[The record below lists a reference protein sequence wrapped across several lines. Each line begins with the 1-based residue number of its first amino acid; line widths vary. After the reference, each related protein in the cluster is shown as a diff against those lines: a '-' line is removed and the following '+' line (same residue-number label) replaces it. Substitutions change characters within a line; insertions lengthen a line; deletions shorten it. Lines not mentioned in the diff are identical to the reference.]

1 MKILRDRVREINLH
15 EFFVDASD
23 ININTAIAPAVL
35 DTDIGDGSPM
45 VLTGVSI
52 LGDLRYK
59 QSFGVATLTIF
70 NDYKGTK

>member
-23 ININTAIAPAVL
+23 LNINTVACPGVL
-35 DTDIGDGSPM
+35 DTDIGTGAQL
-45 VLTGVSI
+45 VLTAVSP
-52 LGDLRYK
+52 LGDLWYK
-59 QSFGVATLTIF
+59 QSGGATLTIF